1 MIFLKKKGIKLSEYN
16 LFTMINLA
24 HHNHVTRV
32 NSVWSY
38 SILCFFFCCFSF
50 FFFAVVFLV
59 FFRSFLVFEK
69 ISTIWPLLRSSGVSN
84 FSQPLVLKK
93 EIMIMTM
100 KFHYFKNATFFS
112 LLRDQYSLQA
122 IWTRLTDTRQRVL
135 MGFNTWPDDLSKPFL
150 VVLIVTSGLLNL
162 PQATG
167 MNCNTKLTSK

>member
-1 MIFLKKKGIKLSEYN
+1 MVFLKKKGIKLSEYN
-16 LFTMINLA
+16 LFTIINLA
-24 HHNHVTRV
+24 HHNHVTWV
-32 NSVWSY
+32 NSVWPY
-38 SILCFFFCCFSF
+38 SILCFFFVFVFVFCF
-50 FFFAVVFLV
+50 FFYVVFLV
-59 FFRSFLVFEK
+59 FFRSFLAFEK
-69 ISTIWPLLRSSGVSN
+69 NHSTIWPLLRSSGVSN

-162 PQATG
+162 P
-167 MNCNTKLTSK
+167 